1 MINGKVGKVYISES
15 QIQKRIKEL
24 AEKIE
29 KDFPVDEDL
38 IVVGLLKGSFMFLT
52 DLVKEMRPT
61 LIVDFMTAASYG
73 EALESSKEVKILKDI
88 EESIMGKNVLLV
100 EDIIDSGYTLSK
112 VVEILKG
119 RSPKSIKICTL
130 LNKFYRREVEVT
142 VDYVGFD
149 VADYFVFGYGIDI
162 QHRYRHL
169 KDIEIFN

>member
-61 LIVDFMTAASYG
+61 LIVDFMTVASYG
-73 EALESSKEVKILKDI
+73 EALESSKEVKIIKDI
-88 EESIMGKNVLLV
+88 EESIMEKNVLLV

-112 VVEILKG
+112 VIEILKG
-119 RSPKSIKICTL
+119 RSPKSIKVCTL
-130 LNKFYRREVEVT
+130 LNKFYRREVEVA